1 MDAPEENLTAVLHA
15 VNDLRL
21 ENRPIPVPKDDEV
34 LLEMHCV
41 GICGSDVHYYVKGA
55 IGDFVL
61 KEPMVMGHEASGVVV
76 EIGKNVKNLKPG
88 DRVAIEPGVPCR
100 KCSYCK
106 EGCYNLCRDIVFCAT
121 PPYHGNLARYYT
133 HAADFCY
140 KLPDYLTMEEGAL
153 LEPLAVGVHA
163 CRKANVTLG
172 STVLITGS
180 GPIGLVSLI
189 AAKAMGASKVLVTDV
204 VTQRLNLAKSFGA
217 DGVLSVRKYDT
228 EPILAEKVKEA
239 LGGMPSICIEC
250 SGVESSIRLAI
261 VAVRAGGTVVM
272 VGMGPQDVKV
282 PLINACCREVVIK
295 GVFRYANDYPLAM
308 ELLSTG
314 KVDIRKMITHNYT
327 LEETLLAYD
336 TARTG
341 QGNPVKI
348 MIHCNK

>member
-1 MDAPEENLTAVLHA
+1 MSAAEDNLTAVLYN

-41 GICGSDVHYYVKGA
+41 GICGSDVHYLVKGA
-55 IGDFVL
+55 IGDFVV
-61 KEPMVMGHEASGVVV
+61 KEPMIMGHEASGVVAK
-76 EIGKNVKNLKPG
+76 IGKDVKNLKPG

-100 KCSYCK
+100 RCSFCK
-106 EGCYNLCRDIVFCAT
+106 EGNYNLCPDIIFCAT
-121 PPYHGNLARYYT
+121 PPCHGNLTRYYA

-140 KLPDYLTMEEGAL
+140 KLPDYLSMEEGAL
-153 LEPLAVGVHA
+153 LEPLSVGVHA

-204 VTQRLNLAKSFGA
+204 VTQRLNLAKGFGA
-217 DGVLSVRKYDT
+217 DGVLSIRKYDT
-228 EPILAEKVKEA
+228 ETSLAEKVKEA
-239 LGGMPSICIEC
+239 LGGSPSVCIEC
-250 SGVESSIRLAI
+250 SGAESSIRLSL
-261 VAVRAGGTVVM
+261 VAVKSGGTVVL
-272 VGMGPQDVKV
+272 VGMGPSEVKV

-295 GVFRYANDYPLAM
+295 GVFRYANDYSLALD
-308 ELLSTG
+308 LLANG
-314 KVDIRKMITHNYT
+314 KVDIRKMITHHFSI
-327 LEETLLAYD
+327 EETIQAYD

-341 QGNPVKI
+341 QGNPVKV